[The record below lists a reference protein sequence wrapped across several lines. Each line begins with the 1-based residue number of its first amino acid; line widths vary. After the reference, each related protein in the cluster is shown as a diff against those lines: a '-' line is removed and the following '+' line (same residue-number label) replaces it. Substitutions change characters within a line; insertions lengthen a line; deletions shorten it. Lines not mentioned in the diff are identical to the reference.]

1 MEQQERQMTKQ
12 VGDYILDCLRALN
25 KDEME
30 VELANSIREVRLY
43 WEQLWGGAV
52 PQDERVFAAFI
63 SNDAGSREPKDLWYF
78 TKAHCLVAKDVTSA
92 KLDLL
97 VYPFRQGV
105 KRMRIAKNYGEQP
118 TPGARL
124 VVGLWFEDESNAA
137 LEAADG
143 NCLSL
148 ETLIEEVLVPRL
160 Q

>member
-1 MEQQERQMTKQ
+1 MSQTEQPMTKQ
-12 VGDYILDCLRALN
+12 VGDYILDCLRALS

-30 VELANSIREVRLY
+30 VELANRIRQIRQY

-63 SNDAGSREPKDLWYF
+63 SNDPGSREPKDLWYF
-78 TKAHCLVAKDVTSA
+78 TNSHCLVAKEVTSA

-97 VYPFRQGV
+97 VYPFKNGI
-105 KRMRIAKNYGEQP
+105 KRMRVAKNYGDQP
-118 TPGARL
+118 APGARF
-124 VVGLWFEDESNAA
+124 VVGLWFDDDSKVV

-143 NCLSL
+143 NCLPL
-148 ETLIEEVLVPRL
+148 ETLLEEVLVPRL